1 MLFKSISARKNNNK
15 VNSTTLA
22 HDAYFNNL
30 RDTEY
35 KRLSEQ
41 GHIYLDYTGGN
52 LYGISQIKFHN
63 EILSNSVFG
72 NPHSTNPSSQFATK
86 LVEDGLVK
94 AGILQNDSPK
104 YVKGYAVLGV
114 HKSKE
119 NVVVVE
125 II

>member
-1 MLFKSISARKNNNK
+1 MTFIIPIPEKVSLNVFYSQRHWAIRKKIADSFHEAVFYSVKEQRAKPVKNYPVFINY
-15 VNSTTLA
+15 TFYMTGRLL
-22 HDAYFNNL
+22 DA
-30 RDTEY
+30 
-35 KRLSEQ
+35 
-41 GHIYLDYTGGN
+41 
-52 LYGISQIKFHN
+52 
-63 EILSNSVFG
+63 
-72 NPHSTNPSSQFATK
+72 TNTPTK

-125 II
+125 IT